1 MGEEPRMEW
10 LRPWPAGLKVSPKGT
25 AKTEA
30 KLCEH
35 AVAVELGVTQPSL
48 GRHVLLHC
56 LDQMQ

>member
-1 MGEEPRMEW
+1 MEW

-35 AVAVELGVTQPSL
+35 DVAVELGVTQPSL